1 MGPPSREQG
10 HAAANLANLA
20 NLAKNTSAGATAKF
34 GRTWQGR
41 RSNRSACHSPFPRR
55 PMTETERIRRLYDD
69 RAATYD
75 RSLGIVERI
84 MLGRFRQAYGAL
96 LRGETIEVG
105 VGSGLNIPFYSPDV
119 TRLVGVDLSEEM
131 LRHAH
136 ERAENLGI
144 PFTLVQAN
152 AEALPFPD
160 ATFDTVAISL
170 ALCTIPDP
178 AKALLELGRVCR
190 PGGRIVMLE
199 HVRSTARP
207 LAALQRVLSPFNE
220 RAVGCHLDR
229 DTFGL
234 ARSLGFSIDETQSRL
249 FDAVQ
254 LVVAHPPAGAMLPS
268 PDPIDAGGVKK

>member
-1 MGPPSREQG
+1 
-10 HAAANLANLA
+10 
-20 NLAKNTSAGATAKF
+20 
-34 GRTWQGR
+34 
-41 RSNRSACHSPFPRR
+41 
-55 PMTETERIRRLYDD
+55 MTETERIRRLYDD

-84 MLGRFRQAYGAL
+84 LLGRFRQAYGAL

-105 VGSGLNIPFYSPDV
+105 
-119 TRLVGVDLSEEM
+119 VGVDLSEEM

-249 FDAVQ
+249 FDSVQ
-254 LVVAHPPAGAMLPS
+254 LVVARPPAGAMLPS

>member
-1 MGPPSREQG
+1 MS
-10 HAAANLANLA
+10 
-20 NLAKNTSAGATAKF
+20 
-34 GRTWQGR
+34 
-41 RSNRSACHSPFPRR
+41 
-55 PMTETERIRRLYDD
+55 ETERIRRLYDD

-84 MLGRFRQAYGAL
+84 MLGRLRQAYGAL
-96 LRGETIEVG
+96 LRGETLEVG

-119 TRLVGVDLSEEM
+119 TRAVGVDLSEEM
-131 LRHAH
+131 LRLAR
-136 ERAENLGI
+136 ERASQLDI
-144 PFTLVQAN
+144 PFTLVRAD

-160 ATFDTVAISL
+160 ASFDTVAISL

-207 LAALQRVLSPFNE
+207 LAALQRVLSPLNE
-220 RAVGCHLDR
+220 RAIGCHLDR

-234 ARSLGFSIDETQSRL
+234 VRSLGFLIDETHSRL
-249 FDAVQ
+249 FDSVR
-254 LVVAHPPAGAMLPS
+254 LVVARPPSSAVIPS
-268 PDPIDAGGVKK
+268 PDMEFG

>member
-1 MGPPSREQG
+1 M
-10 HAAANLANLA
+10 
-20 NLAKNTSAGATAKF
+20 
-34 GRTWQGR
+34 
-41 RSNRSACHSPFPRR
+41 
-55 PMTETERIRRLYDD
+55 
-69 RAATYD
+69 
-75 RSLGIVERI
+75 
-84 MLGRFRQAYGAL
+84 
-96 LRGETIEVG
+96 
-105 VGSGLNIPFYSPDV
+105 
-119 TRLVGVDLSEEM
+119 
-131 LRHAH
+131 
-136 ERAENLGI
+136 
-144 PFTLVQAN
+144 QAN

-249 FDAVQ
+249 FDSVQ
-254 LVVAHPPAGAMLPS
+254 LVVARPPASAMLPS
-268 PDPIDAGGVKK
+268 PHADSG